1 MSLFLSPAR
10 YFYILYSYLVSDQRW
25 LTIRLHYL
33 NHTPSDYDPPSFIRV
48 SEKSPALKFH
58 ENETKEVEKLDV
70 GGLNAGFHASVLL
83 SLSRLNHLPHL
94 PLMIFTAE
102 FPSRYQ
108 VRTRPIVKNVQD
120 VAVAQDLFMQTW
132 TLMRSNSLQTSPSHP

>member
-1 MSLFLSPAR
+1 MSLFSPAR
-10 YFYILYSYLVSDQRW
+10 YFYILFSYLVSDQRW

-83 SLSRLNHLPHL
+83 SRLNHLPHL
-94 PLMIFTAE
+94 PLIIFTTE

-108 VRTRPIVKNVQD
+108 VRTRPIVKNAQD
-120 VAVAQDLFMQTW
+120 VVVAQDLFMQTW
-132 TLMRSNSLQTSPSHP
+132 TLRRSNSRQMSPSHL